1 MLSIRVP
8 YRLKDMVYRLTIEF
22 LYIHDGSS
30 TVVVGDPRSAGGR
43 QGPAGLAMSSSSI
56 TEAIFLK
63 GAKCTRMTKGIAM
76 LKLKSFLADESG
88 AVSVEY
94 GFAIVFAAAIASVIL
109 TQLQNEV
116 STAFQAVDTK
126 LTKKIDAAIAN

>member
-1 MLSIRVP
+1 
-8 YRLKDMVYRLTIEF
+8 
-22 LYIHDGSS
+22 
-30 TVVVGDPRSAGGR
+30 
-43 QGPAGLAMSSSSI
+43 
-56 TEAIFLK
+56 
-63 GAKCTRMTKGIAM
+63 M

-126 LTKKIDAAIAN
+126 LTKKLDAAIAN